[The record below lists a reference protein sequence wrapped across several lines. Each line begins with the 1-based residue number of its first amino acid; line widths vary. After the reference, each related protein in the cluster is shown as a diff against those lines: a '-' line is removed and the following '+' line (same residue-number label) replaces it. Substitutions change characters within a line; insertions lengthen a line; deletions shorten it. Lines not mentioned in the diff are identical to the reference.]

1 MLFNDFL
8 LLTRIKRPLI
18 TKIFQIINQ
27 TMFNHRR
34 EISKL
39 SIKQSNIDWFDSFE
53 GDHVY
58 LTIYK
63 KVNLFSLTRKKNQ
76 RGGERIQRSQ
86 ASNGLRWIQLD
97 PGIQWNPPGSVFSP
111 WKK

>member
-1 MLFNDFL
+1 
-8 LLTRIKRPLI
+8 
-18 TKIFQIINQ
+18 
-27 TMFNHRR
+27 MFNHRR

-39 SIKQSNIDWFDSFE
+39 SIKQSNIDWFDSLE

-76 RGGERIQRSQ
+76 GGSESRDLRLPMDSDG
-86 ASNGLRWIQLD
+86 SNWISEFNGIHRD
-97 PGIQWNPPGSVFSP
+97 PLFPP